1 MKKKNRKEKLY
12 RNLYASVEKKRF
24 ILKSISKNFNLTKL
38 TNWNAFNGLTH
49 KSINYSSTKLTKRC
63 VLTNR
68 ANKYTK
74 VLNISRLKFLHLAR
88 NGEIIDIK
96 KAVW

>member
-12 RNLYASVEKKRF
+12 RNLYASVENKRT

-38 TNWNAFNGLTH
+38 TNWNAFSDLTS
-49 KSINYSSTKLTKRC
+49 KSINYSHSKLTKRC

-68 ANKYTK
+68 KNKYTK
-74 VLNISRLKFLHLAR
+74 VLNVSRLKFLQLAR
-88 NGEIIDIK
+88 NGEIVNLK